1 MLRAIIIDDEQSG
14 IDVLKVL
21 IERNSALM
29 RIVASTLDPEEG
41 IALIHDF
48 HPDVVFLDVSMPAM
62 NGFELLARLHYHDFK
77 LVFTTAHRDYAIQA
91 IKNRAFDYLLKPI
104 DQADFLQCIQNIMA
118 ESDKGSP
125 AVKKEPQVYLELLVK
140 DGIQYIKLEEIIR
153 LEASRSYTVFYLEGG
168 VRHIASR
175 SMKEFETRLDA
186 GVFYRCHHSHIVN
199 LQKVQK
205 FVNHQGYFA
214 LMKDGSMAD
223 IAKRCKDPFLDRL
236 KSL

>member
-1 MLRAIIIDDEQSG
+1 MLRAIIIDDEQAG

-21 IERNSALM
+21 IERNSSLM
-29 RIVASTLDPEEG
+29 RIVASTLDPAEG

-62 NGFELLARLHYHDFK
+62 NGFELLAQLHYHDFK

-91 IKNRAFDYLLKPI
+91 IKNKAFDYLLKPI
-104 DQADFLQCIQNIMA
+104 DQADFLQCIQNIA
-118 ESDKGSP
+118 ADSEGLP
-125 AVKKEPQVYLELLVK
+125 ALKKEAQVYLELLVK